1 VTTDAPATA
10 TPSPEPV
17 QFTWKGQVLSKSQ
30 VGNIFFFGSLLL
42 LGIGVSLNWVLTEG
56 RWWVPSAGPQ
66 QYVQFHP
73 YDLTSSVVLGLS
85 LVLLGAGFIGTTA
98 ERRSLRKAL
107 MVSAWLACL
116 CAIGGGLA
124 WLDVVPTLTNLR
136 VAMTSVAVAVV
147 AITAMIAIAYRW
159 NAQPAHVVRAFGFVL
174 FGFYWATQAMKLYAS
189 ENGDFV
195 NAIFAMFAVFFFNY
209 FAYHELVSYKRNE
222 DPRALQWLAGTAF
235 ITTGV
240 YFLTHKIEPV
250 ATWLILTVAEQT
262 TWLLHAFGQPV
273 VRCGGSPDGSMI
285 YYPSSELGCLGGGWF
300 PIQIILACTAI
311 QSIMIFVG
319 GIFALKPPRMGDG
332 VSGKPTR
339 FEKLAGTYGRR
350 RLWGLLLTIPLIYVL
365 NLFRNVII
373 IWMSGQQTPILFASH
388 DTAFWFSH
396 NVIGKGGSLVALVVI
411 AFIVFQ
417 ILPEL
422 YDSIIGLLDLKQR
435 KGPLEQWL
443 GDKFGRRPGGRLKET
458 APAPSAPVKAPPPA
472 EPQLE

>member
-1 VTTDAPATA
+1 MVNIIVTTAAPATA
-10 TPSPEPV
+10 TPTPEPV

-30 VGNIFFFGSLLL
+30 IGNIFFFGSLLL
-42 LGIGVSLNWVLTEG
+42 LGIGISLNWLLTEG
-56 RWWVPSAGPQ
+56 RWWVSTAGPQ
-66 QYVQFHP
+66 QYLQSHP
-73 YDLTSSVVLGLS
+73 YDIASGSILVVS
-85 LVLLGAGFIGTTA
+85 LVLLGIGFFN
-98 ERRSLRKAL
+98 RSPRKHIQRAL
-107 MVSAWLACL
+107 
-116 CAIGGGLA
+116 
-124 WLDVVPTLTNLR
+124 
-136 VAMTSVAVAVV
+136 
-147 AITAMIAIAYRW
+147 
-159 NAQPAHVVRAFGFVL
+159 GFVI
-174 FGFYWATQAMKLYAS
+174 FGFYWGTQAMKLYAS

-222 DPRALQWLAGTAF
+222 DPRALHWLAGTAF

-240 YFLTHKIEPV
+240 YFLTHKIEPI

-332 VSGKPTR
+332 VSGKATR
-339 FEKLAGTYGRR
+339 YEKLAGTYGRR

-373 IWMSGQQTPILFASH
+373 IWMSGQQTPVLFSSH

-396 NVIGKGGSLVALVVI
+396 NVIGKGGSLVALVII

-422 YDSIIGLLDLKQR
+422 YDSIIGLLDLKDR

-443 GDKFGRRPGGRLKET
+443 GDKFGRRPGRGLKEA
-458 APAPSAPVKAPPPA
+458 APTPSAPAPVKAPAPV